1 MPDSTPLPER
11 PTPSQAWAHL
21 LSGNRRFLQDLR
33 EHPDQDRSRRL
44 ALTEQQRP
52 FGLVF
57 GCSDSRVPA
66 ELVFDQGLG
75 SLFVVRTAGHVPD
88 TACLGSIEFG
98 VELLEI
104 PLLVVLGHVGCGAVS
119 ATVDTFTS
127 GETPGGWVR
136 DLVER
141 ISPTVIPAV
150 RRGEVD
156 VNEIVARHVVYTVD
170 LLTERS
176 LTVARRLEQG
186 SLAVVGAVYDLERG
200 VVEQIHALGEV

>member
-1 MPDSTPLPER
+1 MPDRIPIPER
-11 PTPSQAWAHL
+11 PTPSQAWVHL
-21 LSGNRRFLQDLR
+21 LAGNRRFMQDLR

-88 TACLGSIEFG
+88 TACLGSIEYG
-98 VELLEI
+98 VELLDI
-104 PLLVVLGHVGCGAVS
+104 PLLVVLGHVGCGAVT
-119 ATVDTFTS
+119 ATVETFAS

-141 ISPTVIPAV
+141 ISPTVFPAA
-150 RRGEVD
+150 RRGDVH

-170 LLTERS
+170 LLAERS

-186 SLAVVGAVYDLERG
+186 SLAVVGAVYDMERG